1 MRYCLLVLAA
11 SLASPAF
18 GAPDEIRIAQ
28 GARSV
33 TDSYIVV
40 FKEGVAARPGQAGLT
55 VSQHAVDLA
64 VRHGASAE
72 HFYTHVLQGF
82 AGRMT
87 AERARALSR
96 DPRVAFVEQNSLVW
110 AVATQSPATW
120 GLDRLDQRDLPLSNS
135 YTYNFTGA
143 GVHAYIIDTG
153 MRGSHQQF
161 AGRVGNGFGAIND
174 GQGTN
179 DCNGHGTHVAGTV
192 GGTTHGVAKS
202 VTLHAVRV
210 LDCGGSGTNAGVI
223 AGIDWVTA
231 NHVKPAV
238 ANMSLGG
245 GASSALDTAVN
256 NSINAGVTY
265 AIAAGN
271 SNADAC
277 GSSPARV
284 AAAITVGST
293 TNTDA
298 RSSFSNWGTCLDIF
312 APGSSITSSW
322 NTSDTATNTISGT
335 SMATPHVAGVV
346 ALYLHQNGH
355 QAPATVRNGLVSFAT
370 ANKVTSPG
378 TGSPNRLLHSIFTT
392 GTPPPPTPT
401 PSPTPTSGPGPT
413 ATPTPTPTPTPPSG
427 SELLVNGG
435 LDGSLPPWVRSS
447 AGAYHNNGT
456 GYPHAGTGYVTM
468 GFDNSITGTLF
479 QQVTIP
485 AGRTPQL
492 TFQLNVTSEEGPGV
506 AYDFLNVEVRN
517 TSGSLLATLATFSNL
532 HEVATPGAYAPR
544 GPYSLAAFAGQTV
557 RVQFRATTDTSL
569 RTWFRTDTVS
579 LK

>member
-1 MRYCLLVLAA
+1 MRYSLLVLAV

-18 GAPDEIRIAQ
+18 SAPDEIRIAQ

-40 FKEGVAARPGQAGLT
+40 FKQGVAARRGEAGLS

-72 HFYTHVLQGF
+72 HFYEHVFQGF

-87 AERARALSR
+87 AEGARALSH
-96 DPRVAFVEQNSLVW
+96 DPRVAYVEQNSLVW

-153 MRGSHQQF
+153 MRTTHQQF
-161 AGRVGNGFGAIND
+161 AGRVGNGFGAIGD

-192 GGTTHGVAKS
+192 GGSTYGVAKS
-202 VTLHAVRV
+202 VTLHPVRV
-210 LDCGGSGTNAGVI
+210 LNCQGSGTNAEVI
-223 AGIDWVTA
+223 AGIDWVTG

-245 GASSALDTAVN
+245 GASSALDTAVG
-256 NSINAGVTY
+256 NSINSGVTY

-312 APGSSITSSW
+312 APGSGITSSW

-355 QAPATVRNGLVSFAT
+355 QAPSTVRNALVSFAT

-378 TGSPNRLLHSIFTT
+378 TGSPNRLLYSLLSVS
-392 GTPPPPTPT
+392 TPPPTATATPTPT
-401 PSPTPTSGPGPT
+401 PTTPG
-413 ATPTPTPTPTPPSG
+413 PTPTPTPTPPSG
-427 SELLVNGG
+427 SELLTNGG
-435 LDGSLPPWVRSS
+435 FEATLTPWVRSS
-447 AGAYHNNGT
+447 AGAYHNSGV
-456 GYPHAGTGYVTM
+456 GYPQSGTGYVTM
-468 GFDNSITGTLF
+468 GYDNSITGTLF

-485 AGRTPQL
+485 ASAAPQL
-492 TFQLNVTSEEGPGV
+492 TFYLNVTSEEGAGT

-517 TSGSLLATLATFSNL
+517 TSGTLLATLATFSNL
-532 HEVATPGAYAPR
+532 HEVATPGAYSAR
-544 GPYSLAAFAGQTV
+544 GPYSLAAFGGQTV
-557 RVQFRATTDTSL
+557 RVQFRATTDSTL